1 MVLRR
6 RLPDRQKGTRG
17 DMAWGGSGVLLGQHR
32 RWGGAR
38 SGRVWE
44 TWGSN
49 ARSLGESE
57 RIRRSVCRVSDGVGA
72 VGGRGVSNACTAD
85 RVECWCSRWGV
96 RRS

>member
-1 MVLRR
+1 MWISLRVV
-6 RLPDRQKGTRG
+6 G
-17 DMAWGGSGVLLGQHR
+17 WGGCMLRMWIGLL
-32 RWGGAR
+32 
-38 SGRVWE
+38 

-49 ARSLGESE
+49 ASSLGESE
-57 RIRRSVCRVSDGVGA
+57 RIRRSVCRVLKGVGA